1 MGTAIGIGRRA
12 RLNDYFVGSFLIG
25 IGTSLPELFTSV
37 AAVYSGSPALVVPT
51 VFGTVTANL
60 GAGFGLG
67 VLVLFFFVRAEDNR
81 WYFFSR
87 SHALSPGYL
96 DFSQI
101 SKVTVILAA
110 LSVVLT
116 LLLCLDGKFDRPDA
130 LLFAMLY
137 AGFMGWEFYRSRNQD
152 EHVASPPKRKV
163 DPKKSPRILQN
174 RAILEIGISAIALLS
189 LLFPDVWQE
198 LRDIAARDIAFGCFI
213 VGLILLFIFQIWDY
227 HPELTRKGGPENTN
241 VSKLHPSIAIPLLGF
256 IIAVLYFSG
265 VTVVGSLEKLSE
277 DLGINSGILAAS
289 ALALGT
295 SLPDIVVALNVVR
308 RGRHELLVGH
318 IFQSNIF
325 DAFLIMAVC
334 GLITRRLPVATTGS
348 AMISIIASVILT
360 LPLLWILRSR
370 KLTALGGLGLF
381 AGLLAFLFLL
391 YFME

>member
-37 AAVYSGSPALVVPT
+37 AAVYSGSPVLVVPT

-67 VLVLFFFVRAEDNR
+67 VLVLFFFVRAKNDR

-152 EHVASPPKRKV
+152 EHVASPPRRKV
-163 DPKKSPRILQN
+163 DPKKSPQSLQNKAILQIGLSAVMLSSLFSSSI
-174 RAILEIGISAIALLS
+174 REELHEI
-189 LLFPDVWQE
+189 V
-198 LRDIAARDIAFGCFI
+198 AAEDIAFWCFI
-213 VGLILLFIFQIWDY
+213 IGLILLLGIQIWDY
-227 HPELTRKGGPENTN
+227 SPELTRKGGPENTN

-277 DLGINSGILAAS
+277 DLRINSGILAAS

-334 GLITRRLPVATTGS
+334 GLIIRLPVATTGS